1 MCDSLP
7 NLESTPEF
15 MRLYAESSRAVYWVI
30 RSLVSRPE
38 DADELFQ
45 ETSAVLWQK
54 FGEFT
59 PGTNFGAWAAQI
71 ARIEVRR
78 YYQRLARDQNLFH
91 NEALLEKLL
100 ARTEQI
106 GATTSRRGEFLT
118 RCLGELNFP
127 DRKLIGS
134 RYEPGMNSKKLAEQL
149 RVSESYISKTL
160 ARIHRLLFQC
170 IERHEA
176 EEEKRS

>member
-1 MCDSLP
+1 MPDTPP
-7 NLESTPEF
+7 NLDSTPEF
-15 MRLYAESSRAVYWVI
+15 MRLYAESSRSVYWVI

-38 DADELFQ
+38 DADDLFQ

-54 FGEFT
+54 FGEFK

-78 YYQRLARDQNLFH
+78 YYQRQARDQKLFH
-91 NEALLEKLL
+91 DEALVERLL

-106 GATTSRRGEFLT
+106 GATTGRRGEFLT
-118 RCLGELNFP
+118 RCLGELDFP

-160 ARIHRLLFQC
+160 ARIHRLLFEC

-176 EEEKRS
+176 EEETRS